1 MEEPKAAFI
10 REELGIASS
19 VDRIVTLNAPLVLTE
34 PDGSEVVLYGKG
46 ICEIK
51 TDFYHK
57 DKPKPEWII
66 QVLHQML
73 CVAEIWPRKTDFD
86 VIGSKSSVD
95 WGVIA
100 CMCQRGKMH
109 YYPVTYNQHLF
120 DRMIEAYDE
129 FWELVKTDGE
139 YPPLTENKDDPV
151 NIDDYDPVVT
161 EVFNELCSTYTNA
174 SRLAS
179 EANKQKEDA
188 KAAILDALD
197 GLEEQHVQVGNFTIK
212 HDETLRERK
221 SFVGTGDFYPSNR
234 LTVKET
240 N

>member
-1 MEEPKAAFI
+1 
-10 REELGIASS
+10 
-19 VDRIVTLNAPLVLTE
+19 
-34 PDGSEVVLYGKG
+34 
-46 ICEIK
+46 
-51 TDFYHK
+51 
-57 DKPKPEWII
+57 
-66 QVLHQML
+66 ML
-73 CVAEIWPRKTDFD
+73 CSDLP
-86 VIGSKSSVD
+86 
-95 WGVIA
+95 WGMIA
-100 CMCQRGKMH
+100 CLTQKGQLCF
-109 YYPVTYNQHLF
+109 YPVTRNPILME
-120 DRMIEAYDE
+120 RMKESYGE
-129 FWELVKTDGE
+129 FWKLVVSDGE